1 MYKYGETQVFDVI
14 QKLSYKTNCKT
25 PLFLIVNQS
34 SWERLFVPMA
44 IFAIW
49 FEECPYKILEGDG
62 LSVGKTWF
70 CHVLH

>member
-1 MYKYGETQVFDVI
+1 M
-14 QKLSYKTNCKT
+14 
-25 PLFLIVNQS
+25 NQS

-49 FEECPYKILEGDG
+49 FEKCPYRILEGDG

>member
-1 MYKYGETQVFDVI
+1 MYKYDESQVFDVT
-14 QKLSYKTNCKT
+14 QKLSYKANCKT

-49 FEECPYKILEGDG
+49 FKECPIK
-62 LSVGKTWF
+62 F
-70 CHVLH
+70 